1 MPPSDPG
8 NAPAIRLPGGSEAEV
23 RPLRGTDEEWVASL
37 PPDLSEP
44 EFVTALLARA
54 VRVLDGKRAGVGQI
68 RKLTPGDRD
77 FLLLQVARLTFGSSV
92 ELLLTCPEAA
102 CRARMH
108 AAFDIQR
115 APVTARPVQASYRLD
130 LPDGREMI
138 FRLPVGEDQEA
149 AVTWSGLTHEEK
161 RVRLLARC
169 LPAGA
174 DISGDGASQILSD
187 GIQAAAPMVDLDF
200 SALCPECGGESV
212 HRLEPARWL
221 IAELRRRFPGY
232 ERDVHLLS
240 LHYHWP
246 LRKVLSM
253 PRARRRR
260 WVKLLTRELDSPA
273 TALGEHS

>member
-1 MPPSDPG
+1 MPPTDPG
-8 NAPAIRLPGGSEAEV
+8 NVPAIRLPGGSEATV
-23 RPLRGTDEEWVASL
+23 APLRGADEEWVASQ

-54 VRVLDGKRAGVGQI
+54 VRVLDGKRAGVDLI

-77 FLLLQVARLTFGSSV
+77 FLLLQVARVTFGSSV
-92 ELLLTCPEAA
+92 ELLLTCPAA
-102 CRARMH
+102 GCRARMH

-115 APVTARPVQASYRLD
+115 APVAARQVHASYRLG

-149 AVTWSGLTHEEK
+149 AVAWSGLTHDEK
-161 RVRLLARC
+161 RVRLLTRC

-174 DISGDGASQILSD
+174 DTPGDGASQILSD

-200 SALCPECGGESV
+200 SAVCPECAHESL
-212 HRLEPARWL
+212 HHLEPARWL
-221 IAELRRRFPGY
+221 IAELRRRFPEY

-246 LRKVLSM
+246 LRTVLSM

-260 WVKLLTRELDSPA
+260 WVKLLTREIDF
-273 TALGEHS
+273 TAAALAGHS